1 MAKYDGKFIIV
12 KMGEDYKYILKAS
25 NGQEMFFS
33 EDYVGEKNCRKGID
47 TIKKNALLELMD
59 ITKDKHGLFHFRI
72 ISKQGRLFGQSASY
86 KDEKSA
92 RSAFDS
98 FIKFV
103 QTDVIE
109 VVEEEIKSEVIS
121 IEVEQSDKG
130 SFSVVEDNGEFM
142 YQLKANNGRIIATS
156 QLYKT
161 KKSCLEALE
170 NFRTVVYDGEFK
182 IFEDKNK
189 NFQYKLYN
197 KQNRIIMS
205 GEVYN
210 SKQLAK
216 NAIESVKKFAGKAII
231 K

>member
-12 KMGEDYKYILKAS
+12 KMGDDFKYILKAS

-33 EDYVGEKNCRKGID
+33 EDYVGEKNCRKGIE
-47 TIKKNALLELMD
+47 TIKKNALPELMD
-59 ITKDKHGLFHFRI
+59 IIKDKHGLFHFRI
-72 ISKQGRLFGQSASY
+72 VSKQGRVFGQSASY
-86 KDEKSA
+86 KDEKAA

-103 QTDVIE
+103 QTDVVE
-109 VVEEEIKSEVIS
+109 LTEEEIKSEVVNV
-121 IEVEQSDKG
+121 EVEQSDKG
-130 SFSVVEDNGEFM
+130 TYGIIEENGEFT
-142 YQLKANNGRIIATS
+142 YQLKANNGKVIATS
-156 QLYKT
+156 QAYKT
-161 KKSCLEALE
+161 KKSCLDALE

-189 NFQYKLYN
+189 KFQYKLYN
-197 KQNRIIMS
+197 KQNRIVMS

-210 SKQLAK
+210 TKQLAK
-216 NAIESVKKFAGKAII
+216 GAVESVKKFAGKAIL